1 MLSEFLDFMK
11 KYWWVSLL
19 IVVAF
24 VAALAWFAAQEGAR
38 PESPFDYRM
47 G

>member
-11 KYWWVSLL
+11 KYWWVSVLI
-19 IVVAF
+19 IVVF
-24 VAALAWFAAQEGAR
+24 MALVAWFASHEGRR